1 MTTTVSIISERLALS
16 RERMRLALQGK
27 PSSRGGDAPG
37 VRPASFSTAWLA
49 GLRSLPVAGVVIDA
63 VTGWWAQHPLRMAV
77 VIGSSAAKAVAEP
90 IAQRNPLGLVL
101 GAALLGGVVVWSRPW
116 RWLLKPALF
125 AGLMPQL
132 VKQALSRLPAQ
143 PGLLAAAPAAWPAA
157 PQALSQAASQP
168 STNRSKNA

>member
-1 MTTTVSIISERLALS
+1 MTTTVNNISERLALS
-16 RERMRLALQGK
+16 RERMRLALQGR
-27 PSSRGGDAPG
+27 PSPRSGETPG
-37 VRPASFSTAWLA
+37 VRAAGFSTAWLDA
-49 GLRSLPVAGVVIDA
+49 LRSLPIAGVVIDA
-63 VTGWWAQHPLRMAV
+63 VSGWWAQHPLRMAV

-132 VKQALSRLPAQ
+132 VKQALIRLPAQ
-143 PGLLAAAPAAWPAA
+143 PAD
-157 PQALSQAASQP
+157 LSG
-168 STNRSKNA
+168 